1 MKINSAGYQIRQG
14 FKNIHRNKLFSI
26 ASIATIAAC
35 IFLFGVFYSLVSNF
49 QFMMDNA
56 EKQIAVT
63 VFFDEDT
70 TEERVKEIG
79 NEISSR
85 SEVDRIEYTSPEQA
99 WTEFQGQYFEGK
111 EYLAEGFKDDNPL
124 ANSGSYSVYLNEAAA
139 QEGLVTYIEGL
150 EGVRQVNKNN
160 EVAKNI
166 ATGARLVEYVAA
178 AIIIILLA
186 VAVFLITNTIVLGIT
201 VRKDEISIMKYVG
214 ATDSFVNAPFFVEGM
229 VIGLIGSAIPL
240 VVMFFL
246 YKHIVSYI
254 LGHFSVM
261 KGIFDFLPTMR
272 VFAVLIPVSLILGLA
287 IGALGSFFALR
298 KHSNV

>member
-35 IFLFGVFYSLVSNF
+35 IFLFGVFYSMVSNF
-49 QFMMDNA
+49 QYMMDNA

-63 VFFDEDT
+63 VYFDANIPESKLDDIED
-70 TEERVKEIG
+70 K
-79 NEISSR
+79 ISAR
-85 SEVDRIEYTSPEQA
+85 SEVDRVEYTSPEQA
-99 WTEFQGQYFEGK
+99 WSDFQRQYFEGK

-124 ANSGSYSVYLNEAAA
+124 ANSGSFSVYLNKAAA

-150 EGVRQVNKNN
+150 DGVRQVNKNN

-178 AIIIILLA
+178 AVIIILLA

-214 ATDSFVNAPFFVEGM
+214 ATDAFVDAPFFVEGI

-240 VVMFFL
+240 VVLFFL
-246 YKHIVSYI
+246 YDHIVSYI
-254 LGHFSVM
+254 IGHFSFM
-261 KGIFDFLPTMR
+261 KGIFDFLPTGD
-272 VFAVLIPVSLILGLA
+272 VFVVLVPVSLILGLA

>member
-14 FKNIHRNKLFSI
+14 FKNIHRNKLFSV

-35 IFLFGVFYSLVSNF
+35 IFLFGVFYSMVSNF
-49 QFMMDNA
+49 QYMMDNA

-63 VFFDEDT
+63 VYFDANIPESKLDDIED
-70 TEERVKEIG
+70 K
-79 NEISSR
+79 ISAR
-85 SEVDRIEYTSPEQA
+85 SEVDRVEYTSPEQA
-99 WTEFQGQYFEGK
+99 WSDFQRQYFEGK

-124 ANSGSYSVYLNEAAA
+124 ANSGSFSVYLNKAAA

-150 EGVRQVNKNN
+150 DGVRQVNKNN

-178 AIIIILLA
+178 AVIIILLA

-214 ATDSFVNAPFFVEGM
+214 ATDAFVDAPFFVEGI

-240 VVMFFL
+240 VVLFFL

-261 KGIFDFLPTMR
+261 KGIFDFLPTANEF
-272 VFAVLIPVSLILGLA
+272 VVLIPVSLILGLA